1 MKQTYSLPSVRFVV
15 LSAALLGL
23 TQAAQAQT
31 LGQYSFT
38 GAKGDELTFPAD
50 AQPTNATLGVMSRG
64 AGTTPSGA
72 DNTFSAVGWSTTALD
87 ATDYFSFSVTPSA
100 GYTLRLDSLR
110 LDERRSGTG
119 IRDWAIRSSLDNFT
133 ANITAVNVPDNTD
146 VRNNTLV
153 TLPAAFAAL
162 NSSVEFRIYGY
173 NAEAATGTWRI
184 DDVRVLGA
192 AVAGTTT
199 VPTVSFGAASV
210 TVAESAGA
218 IQIPVS
224 LSAAPTQAVTVQ
236 VTLATAAGTA
246 TSPADYTFTTQT
258 LTFPAGST
266 AAQNATLTI
275 VDDAVFEQSETIA
288 LTLQN
293 VLPTGA
299 ATVGT
304 GTYTITITDNDT
316 APAPTVTAI
325 SALKPVNTDGTPTQ
339 TGSFTVVGV
348 IYGPN
353 YRTTGYQGTI
363 MDRTGGLGLFSSSNL
378 SFAPVQGDSVQVT
391 GTLGTFRGLSQLTV
405 TSITKLGTSKLMRA
419 RVVTGPLTEA
429 EESQLI
435 VLPNVT
441 ATTPSQWLTTATTA
455 AYTVNVQTAAGV
467 SYDVRINPASTLF
480 NQPAPTGSF
489 SLTGIGSQF
498 ATTST
503 APYAGGYQLVPR
515 TKEDVGSVLTGTRNA
530 LNAGNVRVFPNPVA
544 NNLTIQVA
552 GRAAKATVTV
562 TDLTGRTVLQGNS
575 ALDGSFSLN
584 SLRAGSY
591 ILLVQDGSTLT
602 SHKVVKQ

>member
-1 MKQTYSLPSVRFVV
+1 MKQTYSLPSVRYVV

-38 GAKGDELTFPAD
+38 NSTGSEVAFPAD
-50 AQPTNATLGVMSRG
+50 AQPTNATLSVMSRG
-64 AGTTPSGA
+64 TGVTPSGA
-72 DNTFSAVGWSTTALD
+72 GGAFAAIDWSTTALD
-87 ATDYFSFSVTPSA
+87 AADYFSFSVTPSA

-119 IRDWAIRSSLDNFT
+119 VRDWAIRSSLDNFA

-146 VRNNTLV
+146 TRNNTLV

-173 NAEAATGTWRI
+173 NAEAAAGTWRI
-184 DDVRVLGA
+184 DDVRILGA

-199 VPTVSFGAASV
+199 VPTVSFGPAV
-210 TVAESAGA
+210 TVAESAGS

-224 LSAAPTQAVTVQ
+224 LSAAPTQSVTVQ
-236 VTLATAAGTA
+236 VALSASAGTA
-246 TSPADYTFTTQT
+246 TSPDDYTFTTQT

-266 AAQNATLTI
+266 AAQNATLTV
-275 VDDAVFEQSETIA
+275 VDDASFESAETII
-288 LTLQN
+288 LSLQN

-299 ATVGT
+299 ATIGT
-304 GTYTITITDNDT
+304 GSYTITITDNDT
-316 APAPTVTAI
+316 PPAPTITAI
-325 SALKPVNTDGTPTQ
+325 SALKPVNADGTPTQ
-339 TGSFTVVGV
+339 TGSFTVAGV

-353 YRTTGYQGTI
+353 FRTTGYQGTI
-363 MDRTGGLGLFSSSNL
+363 MDRTGGLGLFSSTNL
-378 SFAPVQGDSVQVT
+378 SFAPVEGDSVQVT

-405 TSITKLGTSKLMRA
+405 TSITRLGTSKLMRP
-419 RVVTGPLTEA
+419 RVLTGPLTET

-441 ATTPSQWLTTATTA
+441 ATTPSEWNTTATA
-455 AYTVNVQTAAGV
+455 AYTVNVQNAAGV
-467 SYDVRINPASTLF
+467 SYAVRINPTSTLF
-480 NQPAPTGSF
+480 NQPVPTGAF

-503 APYAGGYQLVPR
+503 APYAGGYQIVPR
-515 TKEDVGSVLTGTRNA
+515 TKEDVGSVITGIRQA
-530 LNAGNVRVFPNPVA
+530 LNAGNVRVFPNPA
-544 NNLTIQVA
+544 ADNLTIQVA

-562 TDLTGRTVLQGNS
+562 TDLTGRAVLKGTS
-575 ALDGSFSLN
+575 ALDGSFSLH
-584 SLRAGSY
+584 SLRAGQY
-591 ILLVQDGSTLT
+591 IVLVQDANTLT
-602 SHKVVKQ
+602 SHKIVKQ

>member
-15 LSAALLGL
+15 LSAALLGF
-23 TQAAQAQT
+23 TQAAQAEQ

-64 AGTTPSGA
+64 AGTTPSLA
-72 DNTFSAVGWSTTALD
+72 DNTFSAVGWSTTAVD

-173 NAEAATGTWRI
+173 NAEAPTGTWRI

-199 VPTVSFGAASV
+199 VPTVSFGAASATV
-210 TVAESAGA
+210 TESAGT

-236 VTLATAAGTA
+236 VTLATSAGTA

-266 AAQNATLTI
+266 AAQNATLTV
-275 VDDAVFEQSETIA
+275 VDDAVFESSETVA
-288 LTLQN
+288 LSLQN
-293 VLPTGA
+293 VLPAGA

-304 GTYTITITDNDT
+304 GTYTITITDNDP
-316 APAPTVTAI
+316 APAPTITAI
-325 SALKPVNTDGTPTQ
+325 SALKPVNADGTPTQ

-353 YRTTGYQGTI
+353 YRMAGYQGTI
-363 MDRTGGLGLFSSSNL
+363 MDRTGGLGLFSSTNL
-378 SFAPVQGDSVQVT
+378 SLAPVQGDSVQVT

-441 ATTPSQWLTTATTA
+441 ATTPSQWTTTATT

-480 NQPAPTGSF
+480 NQPVPTGAF

-498 ATTST
+498 ATTSS
-503 APYAGGYQLVPR
+503 APFAGGYQIVPR
-515 TKEDVGSVLTGTRNA
+515 TKEDIGSVLTGTRTA

-562 TDLTGRTVLQGNS
+562 TDLAGRTVLQGSS

-602 SHKVVKQ
+602 SHKIVKQ

>member
-1 MKQTYSLPSVRFVV
+1 MKQTYSWPSVRLVV

-31 LGQYSFT
+31 LGQYSFNNAV
-38 GAKGDELTFPAD
+38 GSEVTFPAD

-64 AGTTPSGA
+64 AGITPSDAAG
-72 DNTFSAVGWSTTALD
+72 TFSATGWSTGALD

-133 ANITAVNVPDNTD
+133 ADIKAVNVPDNTD
-146 VRNNTLV
+146 TRNNTLV

-173 NAEAATGTWRI
+173 NSEAATGTWRI

-199 VPTVSFGAASV
+199 VPTVSFGAASA
-210 TVAESAGA
+210 TVAESAGV

-224 LSAAPTQAVTVQ
+224 LSAASTQAVTVQ
-236 VTLATAAGTA
+236 VALAASAGTA

-275 VDDAVFEQSETIA
+275 VDDAVFEQSETII
-288 LTLQN
+288 LSLQN
-293 VLPTGA
+293 VLPAGA
-299 ATVGT
+299 ATIGT

-316 APAPTVTAI
+316 APAPTITPIA
-325 SALKPVNTDGTPTQ
+325 SLKPVNADGTPTQ
-339 TGSFTVVGV
+339 TGTFTVVGV

-353 YRTTGYQGTI
+353 YRTVGYQGTI

-378 SFAPVQGDSVQVT
+378 SITPVQGDSVQVT

-405 TSITKLGTSKLMRA
+405 TSITKLGTSKLMRP
-419 RVVTGPLTEA
+419 RVVTGALTEA

-441 ATTPSQWLTTATTA
+441 ATTPSEWTTTATA
-455 AYTVNVQTAAGV
+455 AYTVKVQTAAGV

-489 SLTGIGSQF
+489 SITGIGSQF
-498 ATTST
+498 ATTSS
-503 APYAGGYQLVPR
+503 APYSGGYQLVPR
-515 TKEDVGSVLTGTRNA
+515 YKEDIGSVLTGTRKA
-530 LNAGNVRVFPNPVA
+530 LTAGNVRVFPNPA
-544 NNLTIQVA
+544 ADNLVIQVA
-552 GRAAKATVTV
+552 GRATKAAVTV
-562 TDLTGRTVLQGNS
+562 TDLAGRTVLQGSS

-584 SLRAGSY
+584 ALRAGTY
-591 ILLVQDGSTLT
+591 VLLVQDGNTLT
-602 SHKVVKQ
+602 SHKIVKQ